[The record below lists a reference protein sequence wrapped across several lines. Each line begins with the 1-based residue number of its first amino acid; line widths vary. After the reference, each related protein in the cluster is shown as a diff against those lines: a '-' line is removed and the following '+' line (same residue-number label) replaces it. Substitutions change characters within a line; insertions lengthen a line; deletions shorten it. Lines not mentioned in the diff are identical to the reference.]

1 VTKIVTKAPPIF
13 IVEAIN
19 REFAVP
25 DSGKL
30 LPKGFMFELN
40 QEKFN
45 NLRSQFDTSSRDGT
59 NLIRPNDNM
68 LFLQNYLRLY

>member
-1 VTKIVTKAPPIF
+1 MTKIVTKASPIF

-30 LPKGFMFELN
+30 LPKDFMFELN
-40 QEKFN
+40 QEEFN
-45 NLRSQFDTSSRDGT
+45 NLRSQFDTSS
-59 NLIRPNDNM
+59 
-68 LFLQNYLRLY
+68 

>member
-1 VTKIVTKAPPIF
+1 MKRDSKREMKVTKIVTKASPIF

-30 LPKGFMFELN
+30 LPKDFMFELN
-40 QEKFN
+40 QEEFN
-45 NLRSQFDTSSRDGT
+45 NLRSQFDTSS
-59 NLIRPNDNM
+59 
-68 LFLQNYLRLY
+68 